1 MHIYFAIL
9 TFSKVYYSIFYFVC
23 ELTRTFNSFTPCKW
37 IWQINKKKN
46 ATKKPKLITPNRL
59 PKNPLFF
66 IYLFA
71 FKCINSCFKTQSI
84 LQWYIIQLSLMLN
97 TFNLCS
103 VLISSQLY
111 TRLYISLWLIVHT
124 GPVVFFLGVNI
135 IIIQAFKHAYFRLK
149 KTICKLA
156 QVLRCIHADNSF
168 APLLIS

>member
-1 MHIYFAIL
+1 MQLKNRNLSHPTGCQKTHYF
-9 TFSKVYYSIFYFVC
+9 
-23 ELTRTFNSFTPCKW
+23 
-37 IWQINKKKN
+37 
-46 ATKKPKLITPNRL
+46 
-59 PKNPLFF
+59 LF
-66 IYLFA
+66 YLFA

-103 VLISSQLY
+103 VLISSQPY

-135 IIIQAFKHAYFRLK
+135 IIIQAFKHAYFRLQ